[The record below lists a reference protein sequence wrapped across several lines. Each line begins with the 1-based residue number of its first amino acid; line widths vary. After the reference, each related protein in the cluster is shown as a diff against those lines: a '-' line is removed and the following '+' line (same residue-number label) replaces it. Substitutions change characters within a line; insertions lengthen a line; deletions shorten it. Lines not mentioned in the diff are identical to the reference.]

1 VSRLASSSISKFERA
16 WSPAYGGG
24 SENFAEAQR
33 ATLGRAS
40 GAARDKA
47 RQDPLKD
54 FNCNNIH
61 TLL

>member
-40 GAARDKA
+40 GAARTRLGSRDII
-47 RQDPLKD
+47 RRGRL
-54 FNCNNIH
+54 
-61 TLL
+61 